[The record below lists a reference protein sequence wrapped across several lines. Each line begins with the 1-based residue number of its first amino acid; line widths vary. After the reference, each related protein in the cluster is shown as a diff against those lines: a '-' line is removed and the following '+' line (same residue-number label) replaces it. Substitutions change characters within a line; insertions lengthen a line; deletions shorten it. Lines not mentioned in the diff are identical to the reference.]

1 MLIRAARGSMLTSIL
16 SLQLTLGGTT
26 KTSVSLIELSSEE
39 AASHATN
46 VFTEVR
52 EDRIL
57 RDI

>member
-1 MLIRAARGSMLTSIL
+1 MLTSIL

-39 AASHATN
+39 AASYATN